1 MRICLITPEF
11 PPHRYGGIG
20 RYVHGL
26 ATGLFS
32 RGHKVVVAGY
42 QLHSERMIDHEWG
55 RSVSVVWNGR
65 FLWRFRKVGHLLSAS
80 LALRKWC
87 KEVRNEFDIIEAP
100 NWGGHGFLLPQLQC
114 PLIVRLS
121 TPHLDTLAH
130 PPTFQDRVINKA
142 ETYLGRRAALIISNS
157 RAMAEKAAMRYGV
170 RQPNTVIPHGI
181 EPGRTPAVTPN
192 ATVDL
197 VFVGRAEHRKGMD
210 LILLA
215 LDELLERES
224 LLTMTF
230 IGTNLDAY
238 VKKEPRCV
246 SILTRLRQTCPSR
259 FRELGMVSELEK
271 ERILRE
277 ADWSLMPSR
286 FESFGIVAI
295 EAMREGTPIIA
306 SLGSGIEEVAKFTP
320 TTLFVSPG
328 DGEDLVKAI
337 KQAIRL
343 GPHYKETVARSIREV
358 FLSHFTAEAMVSA
371 TENVYMEVLRQVSH
385 QGASSLKLSH
395 GRYPSIPR

>member
-1 MRICLITPEF
+1 MRICLISPEF
-11 PPHRYGGIG
+11 PPYRYGGIG

-32 RGHKVVVAGY
+32 RGHQVVVAGY
-42 QLHSERMIDHEWG
+42 QLHSERSIDHEWG

-65 FLWRFRKVGHLLSAS
+65 FLWRFRKVGELLSAS

-87 KEVRNEFDIIEAP
+87 KEARDEFDIIEAP
-100 NWGGHGFLLPQLQC
+100 NWGGHGFLLPPLRC

-121 TPHLDTLAH
+121 TPHIDTLAY
-130 PPTFQDRVINKA
+130 PPTIQDRFIDKA
-142 ETYLGRRAALIISNS
+142 ETYLGRRATLIISNS
-157 RAMAEKAAMRYGV
+157 VSMAEKAAMRYGV
-170 RQPNTVIPHGI
+170 LQPETVIPHGI
-181 EPGRTPAVTPN
+181 DPGRTPTITHN

-215 LDELLERES
+215 LDEILERET

-238 VKKEPRCV
+238 VKKEPRFA

-259 FRELGMVSELEK
+259 FRELGLINELEK

-277 ADWSLMPSR
+277 ADWALMPSR

-306 SLGSGIEEVAKFTP
+306 SLGSGIEEVAKVTP

-337 KQAIRL
+337 NRAIQL
-343 GPHYKETVARSIREV
+343 GPHYKETVARSIREI
-358 FLSHFTAEAMVSA
+358 FLSQFTAEAMVRA
-371 TENVYMEVLRQVSH
+371 TENVYMEVLRQFSH
-385 QGASSLKLSH
+385 QGASSMKLSH
-395 GRYPSIPR
+395 GRNPSIPS

>member
-11 PPHRYGGIG
+11 PPYRYGGIG

-26 ATGLFS
+26 ATGLFG
-32 RGHKVVVAGY
+32 RGHQVVVVGY
-42 QLHSERMIDHEWG
+42 QLHSERVIDHEWG

-65 FLWRFRKVGHLLSAS
+65 FLWRLRKAGELLSAS
-80 LALRKWC
+80 LALREWC
-87 KEVRNEFDIIEAP
+87 KEVRDEFDIIEAP
-100 NWGGHGFLLPQLQC
+100 NWGGQGFLLPQLRC

-121 TPHLDTLAH
+121 TPHLDTLTH

-142 ETYLGRRAALIISNS
+142 EAHLGRRAMLIISNS
-157 RAMAEKAAMRYGV
+157 RSMAEKAALRYGV
-170 RQPNTVIPHGI
+170 PQPKTVIPHGI
-181 EPGRTPAVTPN
+181 EPGRAFAVPSN
-192 ATVDL
+192 ATIDL

-238 VKKEPRCV
+238 VKKEPRFA
-246 SILTRLRQTCPSR
+246 SILTRLRHTCPSR
-259 FRELGMVSELEK
+259 FRELGMISELEK
-271 ERILRE
+271 ERVFRE
-277 ADWSLMPSR
+277 SDWALMPSR

-295 EAMREGTPIIA
+295 EAMREGTPIIT
-306 SLGSGIEEVAKFTP
+306 SRGSGIEEIAKCTP
-320 TTLFVSPG
+320 TTLFVPPG
-328 DGEDLVKAI
+328 DGEALVKAI
-337 KQAIRL
+337 EQAIRL
-343 GPHYKETVARSIREV
+343 GSHYKETVGRSIREV

-371 TENVYMEVLRQVSH
+371 TEDVYLEVLKHFSR
-385 QGASSLKLSH
+385 
-395 GRYPSIPR
+395 